1 MAESSSWLS
10 ATTYP
15 AGWSGEPHP
24 IRELD
29 SAAPLLLVVRGESS
43 RSSTIL
49 HAWRSDSG
57 TNAAYIKLIKTL
69 ILTMGSISV
78 ISNTTC
84 PVSDLVATDWHL
96 EKSNLVLEQYGS
108 NVGIFQLCPP
118 ALFTNIIE
126 LSDLRL
132 QATKQQQQLLSFTGA
147 ESNLS
152 DQGYDILN
160 RIHNVSLDHWA
171 QSKPSLQED
180 WILVGTIYQCSVA
193 LYCILS
199 LQSLSVF
206 PITPELRALCEAHG
220 RTLRSH
226 LIRGLASPKISRFLL
241 WPLVVLGVEAVHGD
255 AETRGFVIA
264 QLQLLSRD
272 VGTSVPIIAKNVLES
287 FWESGDT
294 RWDACFDRAYAFT
307 TQIAVDNSRIVC

>member
-1 MAESSSWLS
+1 M
-10 ATTYP
+10 
-15 AGWSGEPHP
+15 
-24 IRELD
+24 
-29 SAAPLLLVVRGESS
+29 
-43 RSSTIL
+43 TI
-49 HAWRSDSG
+49 
-57 TNAAYIKLIKTL
+57 
-69 ILTMGSISV
+69 GSISV

-84 PVSDLVATDWHL
+84 PVSDLIATDWHL
-96 EKSNLVLEQYGS
+96 AKSNLILEQYGS

-118 ALFTNIIE
+118 ALFTTIIE
-126 LSDLRL
+126 LSDLRMR
-132 QATKQQQQLLSFTGA
+132 ATQQQEPLSFTGA
-147 ESNLS
+147 ESNLA
-152 DQGYDILN
+152 DRGHDILN

-171 QSKPSLQED
+171 QSKPSLKED
-180 WILVGTIYQCSVA
+180 WILVGTIYQSSIA

-206 PITPELRALCEAHG
+206 PSTPELRALCEAHG
-220 RTLRSH
+220 RTLCFH

-241 WPLVVLGVEAVHGD
+241 WPLVVLGVEAVHSD
-255 AETRGFVIA
+255 AEMRGYVVA

-287 FWESGDT
+287 FWKSGDT